1 MDQVNSTE
9 KKDTYIKET
18 RKIQDQVS
26 QTKKKEYIRKT
37 EFDTVPLLLEFT
49 DKPTDS
55 QNKGNQTS
63 EKKIIL
69 EK

>member
-18 RKIQDQVS
+18 RKIQDQGN
-26 QTKKKEYIRKT
+26 QTEKKEDIRKT

>member
-18 RKIQDQVS
+18 RKIQDQRN
-26 QTKKKEYIRKT
+26 QTEKKEDIRKT
-37 EFDTVPLLLEFT
+37 EFDTVSLLLEFT